1 VRTFTPRQNI
11 SQVRIDNEE
20 GILMWGL
27 DDLAKESK
35 VEVTPVFPIFV
46 VLVNDRPIAY
56 YYAQPQVV
64 IRPTVS
70 PDALSPR
77 EFYEV
82 AKVVIATTKR
92 IFGNPLWLIDDKS
105 VLANPE
111 LLAKLGLNDLPLKPF
126 EVD

>member
-1 VRTFTPRQNI
+1 VRTFTPRQKI
-11 SQVRIDNEE
+11 SQIRIDNEE
-20 GILMWGL
+20 GIFMWGL
-27 DDLAKESK
+27 DELAKESK
-35 VEVTPVFPIFV
+35 VEVVPVFPIFV
-46 VLVNDRPIAY
+46 VLVDERPIAY

-82 AKVVIATTKR
+82 AKVVIATSKR
-92 IFGNPLWLIDDKS
+92 VFGNPLWLIDDKS

-111 LLAKLGLNDLPLKPF
+111 LLAKLGLSDLPLKPF